1 MQFNPLTIVLTVI
14 GGLIVA
20 GLVGWIKRPRL
31 VVLVPRMFSYS
42 QITDRGH
49 LVELSVFNRGFKTE
63 EAIDVTLNHSL
74 SYDVIGANSQDVTIK
89 DNRLHIT
96 RIGPSDEVTTLLLV
110 EKGTFKPDDIVQC
123 LSKETKGKV
132 VSKLEEVS
140 PTGPQ
145 RIGLVAGLIGLPLVL
160 YAGTIG
166 LDYLFTLAKQTN
178 TTVAA
183 DASPVVEVQG
193 WRIRRYYE
201 SASRGLFKSFS
212 DGKIAVVISPVSRK
226 GDWVSVPVR
235 LTNSTDK
242 VLKINVNMTTAASA
256 QKLKSYE
263 LSTGEIVLV
272 PGRSDERAIRVIVPA
287 NASDQI
293 EKVVFVEAFIQDTD
307 GDSLSIKM
315 DFPVK

>member
-96 RIGPSDEVTTLLLV
+96 RIGPSGEVTTLLLV
-110 EKGTFKPDDIVQC
+110 EKGTFTPDDIVQR

>member
-1 MQFNPLTIVLTVI
+1 MPFNPLTIVLTVI

-42 QITDRGH
+42 QIADRGH

-89 DNRLHIT
+89 DNKLHIT

-132 VSKLEEVS
+132 VSKLGEVS

-160 YAGTIG
+160 YAGTFG
-166 LDYLFTLAKQTN
+166 LDYLFTLASQTK

-183 DASPVVEVQG
+183 DASSVVEVQG
-193 WRIRRYYE
+193 WRIRRFYE
-201 SASRGLFKSFS
+201 RTSQGLFKNFS
-212 DGKIAVVISPVSRK
+212 EEKVAVVILPVSRK
-226 GDWVSVPVR
+226 SDWVSVPVR
-235 LTNSTDK
+235 LSNSTDK
-242 VLKINVNMTTAASA
+242 VLKIGVSMTTAASA

-263 LSTGEIVLV
+263 LSTDEIVLV

-287 NASDQI
+287 NASDPN

-307 GDSLSIKM
+307 GDSLSIRM

>member
-20 GLVGWIKRPRL
+20 GLIGWIKRPRL
-31 VVLVPRMFSYS
+31 VVLVPRMFTYS

-63 EAIDVTLNHSL
+63 EAIDVTLNHML
-74 SYDVIGANSQDVTIK
+74 SYEMIGSNSQDVTVK
-89 DNRLHIT
+89 GNKLHIT

-110 EKGTFKPDDIVQC
+110 EKGAFKPDDIVQC
-123 LSKETKGKV
+123 LSKETKGKT

-145 RIGLVAGLIGLPLVL
+145 RIGLVAGLIGIPFLL
-160 YAGTIG
+160 YAGTLGI
-166 LDYLFTLAKQTN
+166 DYLFTIARQTS

-183 DASPVVEVQG
+183 DASRVVEVKG
-193 WRIRRYYE
+193 WKIRRFYE
-201 SASRGLFKSFS
+201 TTSRGLFKSFS
-212 DGKIAVVISPVSRK
+212 EGKIAAVISPISRK
-226 GDWVSVPVR
+226 GDWVSVPIR
-235 LTNSTDK
+235 LTNSTEK
-242 VLKINVNMTTAASA
+242 VLKISVSMTTAASA

-272 PGRSDERAIRVIVPA
+272 PGKSEERVVRVIVPA
-287 NASDQI
+287 SATDQI
-293 EKVVFVEAFIQDTD
+293 EKVVFIEAFIQDTD